1 MKYVNHLLCGLVVGI
16 LQYFMQTAFSYLLVL
31 MQSPMLTTCCFLVS
45 CGLIAFV
52 AGWNIFYRVNSFL
65 IMLLRILA
73 SIGGELLVWHIC
85 VDFDV
90 VVALENRLGF
100 GNGSQNS
107 QGLILV
113 ALLGWRLLVG
123 VVMILIKAS
132 SMRNNENT

>member
-1 MKYVNHLLCGLVVGI
+1 
-16 LQYFMQTAFSYLLVL
+16 
-31 MQSPMLTTCCFLVS
+31 
-45 CGLIAFV
+45 
-52 AGWNIFYRVNSFL
+52 
-65 IMLLRILA
+65 MLLRILA
-73 SIGGELLVWHIC
+73 SIGGELLVWNIC
-85 VDFDV
+85 VDFGV
-90 VVALENRLGF
+90 IVALENRLGF